1 MVECLHV
8 NRKSLLRFMKASS
21 EEVVSNTQVSS
32 FGVIFRHFSRFF
44 LRWERQGYTGWTYGA
59 TIYMSIF
66 CESMNQWLRMHLKC
80 EISGLKT
87 CWAWDRDYH
96 IQSNF
101 WKFYVMRTSFTLGE
115 LVFFGKC
122 LDCLDWKGFFLGV
135 HSVDTVGTCTT
146 SYLLAGPAC
155 LWCLVMLWN
164 RPWKN
169 HHHLKQQQ
177 LTLPGS
183 PHTGWN
189 WACSIVKRKKKHVSL
204 FKSWNHAKLVGID
217 YRCIDL

>member
-8 NRKSLLRFMKASS
+8 NRKSLLRLMKASS

-80 EISGLKT
+80 EISGQKT
-87 CWAWDRDYH
+87 CLAWDRDYH
-96 IQSNF
+96 IRSNF
-101 WKFYVMRTSFTLGE
+101 WKFYLMRTSFTLGE
-115 LVFFGKC
+115 LVFVMKVFRLFRLKRI
-122 LDCLDWKGFFLGV
+122 FLGV

-183 PHTGWN
+183 PHSGWN
-189 WACSIVKRKKKHVSL
+189 WACSIVKRKKNMFHFS
-204 FKSWNHAKLVGID
+204 SPGIMPNW
-217 YRCIDL
+217 